1 MLLALFSVLPWLF
14 HLESFNMY
22 LSKREMLQKKES
34 STTTPS
40 CCDAALV
47 TGGKRWPWAFV
58 VFFGWVLEGWKDG
71 GQKLVIRLLFL
82 STVFHGSY
90 GSYALRLTNAHLV
103 GKKWGY
109 SSFFFLFRNC
119 FVFPVTC
126 IFCMSL
132 LGCIM
137 RDV

>member
-1 MLLALFSVLPWLF
+1 
-14 HLESFNMY
+14 MY

-47 TGGKRWPWAFV
+47 TGRKRWPWAFV
-58 VFFGWVLEGWKDG
+58 VFLGWVLEGWKDG

-109 SSFFFLFRNC
+109 SSFFFFSVQKLFC
-119 FVFPVTC
+119 FSCYLHFLHVIVR
-126 IFCMSL
+126 L
-132 LGCIM
+132 YHA
-137 RDV
+137 